1 LTSNG
6 YIMAAA
12 PDRVDLMGTK
22 EEHYRRSRDARMLPA
37 TNVAPSFN
45 VTRASHLVLTS
56 RDLAKARDFYTE
68 VIGLKVSHET
78 ATTIHF
84 RGGEE
89 RVHHSL
95 TLRATKGQPA
105 CERIGLRMFWDDDLE
120 RAKAAFD
127 AKGFRPK
134 FVNVPFQGRT
144 LHVNDA
150 GGTPLEFCARMK
162 SLPRAHAGTH
172 EDRGA
177 SALRISHFQVLLPDV
192 TAAVAFYCD
201 LGFRVA
207 DYSCIGQ
214 QAVGALL
221 HRKSDPHDIVVQ
233 EGAGPRLH
241 HVGFIVQ
248 ETHHIMRAIDVAGQ
262 LRLGQ
267 APEYGPGRH
276 GHSYRV
282 YLRDPDGHRIALLRP
297 PIQVIDADDGPVRH
311 DVDGGDKT
319 MSASPPRSW
328 FDEAS
333 AFAGVRVRD
342 AAVRATKGL
351 FGEGA
356 GFREADAAYRAG
368 VASAHQNDHLGSAA

>member
-1 LTSNG
+1 
-6 YIMAAA
+6 
-12 PDRVDLMGTK
+12 
-22 EEHYRRSRDARMLPA
+22 MLPA
-37 TNVAPSFN
+37 TCLAPPFN

-56 RDLAKARDFYTE
+56 RDLAKARDFYTD

-84 RGGEE
+84 RGVEE
-89 RVHHSL
+89 RAHHSL
-95 TLRATKGQPA
+95 TLRATKGRPE
-105 CERIGLRMFWDDDLE
+105 CERIGFRTFADDDLE
-120 RAKAAFD
+120 GAKAEFD
-127 AKGFRPK
+127 SKGFRPK

-144 LHVNDA
+144 LHMNDP

-162 SLPRAHAGTH
+162 NFPRAHAGTREH
-172 EDRGA
+172 RGA
-177 SALRISHFQVLLPDV
+177 GALRISHFQVLLPDV

-201 LGFRVA
+201 LGFRIA
-207 DYSCIGQ
+207 DYSCIGAQ
-214 QAVGALL
+214 PVGALL
-221 HRKSDPHDIVVQ
+221 HRKSDPHDVVLQ

-267 APEYGPGRH
+267 VPEYGPGRH
-276 GHSYRV
+276 GHSYRA
-282 YLRDPDGHRIALLRP
+282 YLRDPDGHRIALLLP
-297 PIQVIDADDGPVRH
+297 PIQIIDADDGPVRH

-319 MSASPPRSW
+319 MHTLPPRSW

-342 AAVRATKGL
+342 ASPRSTKGL
-351 FGEGA
+351 FGEGL
-356 GFREADAAYRAG
+356 GFREADAAYRADVTPVHG
-368 VASAHQNDHLGSAA
+368 NDQFGSAT